1 MCQCEMLIKK
11 SFKNANW
18 GHVTTP
24 PTTLTVSYSWQT
36 YKLQPHSNKHDLSG
50 TKSK

>member
-1 MCQCEMLIKK
+1 MQIGAMWQL
-11 SFKNANW
+11 
-18 GHVTTP
+18 TP
-24 PTTLTVSYSWQT
+24 PTTMTVSYSWQT